1 MTDRVPDLSDVLP
14 GVAVGTRFFDG
25 EAGDTMAE
33 GKMGGISVDEIVVFQ
48 ERRLFDER

>member
-33 GKMGGISVDEIVVFQ
+33 GKMGEILAPDWLIASHVT
-48 ERRLFDER
+48 